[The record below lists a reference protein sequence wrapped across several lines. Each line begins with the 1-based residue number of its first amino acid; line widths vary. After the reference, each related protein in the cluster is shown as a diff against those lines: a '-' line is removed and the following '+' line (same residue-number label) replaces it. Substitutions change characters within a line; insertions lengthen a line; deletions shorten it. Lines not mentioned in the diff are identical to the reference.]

1 MRVFSILGLSC
12 LAALFA
18 GLSIAQGAG
27 PSIQVQDA
35 WARQAPMMPPMG
47 HMHAAGG
54 NGAVYM
60 SLRNTGQE
68 TDALVGGSSDAA
80 ESVELHETMREGDVM
95 RMRPV
100 TKLEVPAGGVLE
112 MKPGGL
118 HVMLINLKR
127 DLRPGDRIHVTLTFE
142 RGAPVSL
149 EVPVR

>member
-1 MRVFSILGLSC
+1 MRAFFIFFLSC
-12 LAALFA
+12 AIALFA
-18 GLSIAQGAG
+18 GLSIAQGAE
-27 PSIQVQDA
+27 PIIQVQDA

-54 NGAVYM
+54 NGAVYVK
-60 SLRNTGQE
+60 LRNTGQVAE
-68 TDALVGGSSDAA
+68 VIIGASSDAA
-80 ESVELHETMREGDVM
+80 ESVELHETTMEGNVM

-118 HVMLINLKR
+118 HIMLINLKH
-127 DLRPGDRIHVTLTFE
+127 DLHPGERIHLTLTFE
-142 RGAPVSL
+142 RGAPMSL